1 MKPQMTTETPNVK
14 EPFLV
19 EFSET
24 IPAAAVSNDT
34 KLTEVDTETTD
45 DD

>member
-1 MKPQMTTETPNVK
+1 MTTDSVELD

-24 IPAAAVSNDT
+24 IPEDVVTDAT
-34 KLTEVDTETTD
+34 KITKIYNETTD
-45 DD
+45 VD